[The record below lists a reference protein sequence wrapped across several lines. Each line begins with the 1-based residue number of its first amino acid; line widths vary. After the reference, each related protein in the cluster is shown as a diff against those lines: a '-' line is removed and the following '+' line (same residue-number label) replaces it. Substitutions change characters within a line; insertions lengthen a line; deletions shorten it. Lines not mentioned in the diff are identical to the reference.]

1 MEFIEMNGGAGLKF
15 RALFCPWTKKIKRV
29 YTEGRRSKLSGN
41 NYGVKIQVYFMNKM
55 HMDLFMRL
63 TIDIFIF

>member
-29 YTEGRRSKLSGN
+29 YTEGRRSKLSR
-41 NYGVKIQVYFMNKM
+41 Q
-55 HMDLFMRL
+55 
-63 TIDIFIF
+63 